1 MMLNFNI
8 IIAREIIVDEDKTMT
23 IKGVIKKVKGGV
35 DTKITKIMTVETIC
49 YLEAELEEDSKITEG
64 KITGISGKK
73 EGTKEGTKEEEEVK
87 FRKDNGREV
96 IKMMGVTEVTIE
108 EDIEVTMILEVT
120 KAEVQE
126 KLLRKINNFGVNL
139 QVKIK
144 V

>member
-1 MMLNFNI
+1 MMLNFNM

-23 IKGVIKKVKGGV
+23 IKGVIKKVKVGV
-35 DTKITKIMTVETIC
+35 DSKITKIMTVEKIY

-73 EGTKEGTKEEEEVK
+73 EGTKEEEEVK
-87 FRKDNGREV
+87 IRKDNGQEV
-96 IKMMGVTEVTIE
+96 IKMMEVTEVTIE
-108 EDIEVTMILEVT
+108 EDLEVTMILEVT

-126 KLLRKINNFGVNL
+126 KMLRKINNFGVNL

>member
-1 MMLNFNI
+1 MLNFKM

-23 IKGVIKKVKGGV
+23 IKGVIKKVKVGV
-35 DTKITKIMTVETIC
+35 DSKITKIMTVEKIY

-73 EGTKEGTKEEEEVK
+73 EGTIEEEEVK
-87 FRKDNGREV
+87 IRKDNGQEV
-96 IKMMGVTEVTIE
+96 IKMMEVTEVTIE
-108 EDIEVTMILEVT
+108 EDLEVTMILEVT

-126 KLLRKINNFGVNL
+126 KMLRKINNFGVNL

>member
-1 MMLNFNI
+1 MMLNFNM

-23 IKGVIKKVKGGV
+23 IKGVIKKVKVGV
-35 DTKITKIMTVETIC
+35 DSKITKIMTVEKIY

-73 EGTKEGTKEEEEVK
+73 EGTKEEEEVK
-87 FRKDNGREV
+87 IRKDNGQED
-96 IKMMGVTEVTIE
+96 IKMMEVIEVTIE
-108 EDIEVTMILEVT
+108 EDLEVTMILEVT

-126 KLLRKINNFGVNL
+126 KMLRKINNFGVNL

>member
-1 MMLNFNI
+1 MMLNFNM

-35 DTKITKIMTVETIC
+35 DTKITKIMTVETIY

-73 EGTKEGTKEEEEVK
+73 EGTKEEEEIK
-87 FRKDNGREV
+87 IRKDNGREV
-96 IKMMGVTEVTIE
+96 IKMTGVTEVTIE
-108 EDIEVTMILEVT
+108 EDIEIIMILEVT

-126 KLLRKINNFGVNL
+126 KMLRIINNFGVNL